1 MTEIWR
7 HIFDLDKD
15 IELKIGDMTKNGE
28 TDLILTDMGHEELE
42 ELTERRDNVD
52 PYDME
57 EAIP

>member
-1 MTEIWR
+1 M
-7 HIFDLDKD
+7 D

-52 PYDME
+52 AYDME